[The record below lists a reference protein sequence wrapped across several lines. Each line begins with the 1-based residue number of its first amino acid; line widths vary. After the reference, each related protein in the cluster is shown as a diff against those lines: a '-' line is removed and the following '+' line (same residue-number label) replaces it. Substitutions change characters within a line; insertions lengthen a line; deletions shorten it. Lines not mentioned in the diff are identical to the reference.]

1 MKVFVN
7 DKTFIDKGFKISND
21 KSLLNFDVIYRYL
34 DTESYWAKG
43 IPAERLKRA
52 IDNSICFGVY
62 QTNDQIGFARVVT
75 DKATFGYIADVFILP
90 GFRNIGLSKWLM
102 QTIINHPDLQGLRRW
117 SLATAD
123 AHGLYSQFG
132 FTEITR
138 PERWMEIFT
147 PYPVLNKEENERKEA
162 NI

>member
-7 DKTFIDKGFKISND
+7 DKTFLDKGFKVSTD

-52 IDNSICFGVY
+52 IDNSMCFGVY
-62 QTNDQIGFARVVT
+62 QGNDQIGFARVIT
-75 DKATFGYIADVFILP
+75 DKATFSYIADVFILP

-123 AHGLYSQFG
+123 AQGLYSQFG
-132 FTEITR
+132 FTEITH

-147 PYPVLNKEENERKEA
+147 PYQVLNKEENERKEA
-162 NI
+162 DI